1 MAAAPLS
8 CRAIASSLGL
18 GAKRCAE
25 MRSGGKP
32 PTHGNSVAVGA
43 PPQSK
48 PALQRLR
55 WLLSML
61 LSRLSGKAFRRDGDL
76 VRARVRA
83 S

>member
-55 WLLSML
+55 WLSVL

>member
-48 PALQRLR
+48 PMLQWLR
-55 WLLSML
+55 WLSVL